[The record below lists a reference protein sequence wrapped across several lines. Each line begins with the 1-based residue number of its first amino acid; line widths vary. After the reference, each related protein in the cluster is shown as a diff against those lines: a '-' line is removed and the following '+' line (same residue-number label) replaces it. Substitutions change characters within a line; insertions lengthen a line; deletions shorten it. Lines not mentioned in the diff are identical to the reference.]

1 MSISLRA
8 QVIIDLKANDF
19 ASAADHQRSIE
30 DLMTAIR
37 ARYPEAALEF
47 RERRPRPPRALP
59 MKGPMRHYT
68 GAVLDYGDQ

>member
-37 ARYPEAALEF
+37 AREMV
-47 RERRPRPPRALP
+47 LP
-59 MKGPMRHYT
+59 WQFTKVRLIQILKEKPDR
-68 GAVLDYGDQ
+68 